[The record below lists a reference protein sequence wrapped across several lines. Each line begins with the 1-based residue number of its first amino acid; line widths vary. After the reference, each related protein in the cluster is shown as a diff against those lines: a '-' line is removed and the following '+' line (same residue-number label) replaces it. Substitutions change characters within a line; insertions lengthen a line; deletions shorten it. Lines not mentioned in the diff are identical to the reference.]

1 MVSGRSRFGRSGLKR
16 PSFSTGLGHNNNVLF
31 WAMLLNELS
40 MGFYST
46 LLPLYIESLG
56 ASPGQVGLVIGMQG
70 VVRLMFIAPAGWLA
84 DRFPLGRLIPIT
96 RSMTAIGVLL
106 YAVAGTW
113 WHLLPIIVLA
123 SIGNIAFPAI
133 SKVIADSSDDAGR
146 TRAFTLIYTVGPSTA
161 LLLSPSLGGVIGEAV
176 SLRAVF
182 VAAAIAQV
190 ASVVCFMRLRVQSSS
205 SASAGGGGYWAVLR
219 FRPIVAVC
227 GLFLFMLLV
236 LTVGFTLVPNFLQD
250 VHGVSVRTI
259 GLFGSVF
266 ALGAVTM
273 GLVIARVPR
282 FSRPMDA
289 LVLTMAVTPLAFVFL
304 LLGSSTPMFA
314 LSYFCRAGYLVGW
327 GVVYAVLG
335 EVTPSHLRSRSFAMA
350 ELLGGF
356 GFAIAPFIAGAL
368 YEVDPALP
376 LIAALVG
383 VAPMLLALLLVR
395 RYVLRLAP
403 LIPEPIPVPAT

>member
-1 MVSGRSRFGRSGLKR
+1 
-16 PSFSTGLGHNNNVLF
+16 
-31 WAMLLNELS
+31 MLLNELA

-46 LLPLYIESLG
+46 LLPIYIASLG

-70 VVRLMFIAPAGWLA
+70 VVRLLFLAPSGWLA
-84 DRFPLGRLIPIT
+84 DRIPLGRLIPVT
-96 RSMTAIGVLL
+96 RAMTAVGVLL
-106 YAVAGTW
+106 YSVAGTW
-113 WHLLPIIVLA
+113 WHLLPIIALA

-133 SKVIADSSDDAGR
+133 SKVIADSSDDNGR

-161 LLLSPSLGGVIGEAV
+161 LLLSPTLGGVIGEV
-176 SLRAVF
+176 ISLRAVF
-182 VAAAIAQV
+182 VAAAIAQA
-190 ASVVCFMRLRVQSSS
+190 ASVVCFMRLRVQDSSS
-205 SASAGGGGYWAVLR
+205 SSSSGGGGYVDVLR
-219 FRPIVAVC
+219 FRPIIAVC
-227 GLFLFMLLV
+227 SLFLFMLLV

-250 VHGVSVRTI
+250 EHGVSVRTI

-266 ALGAVTM
+266 AVGAVVL

-289 LVLTMAVTPLAFVFL
+289 LVLTTAVTPLAFVFL

-314 LSYFCRAGYLVGW
+314 MSYFCRAGYLVGW

-356 GFAIAPFIAGAL
+356 GFAVAPFIAGAL

-376 LIAALVG
+376 LVVALLG
-383 VAPMLLALLLVR
+383 VAPLLLALMLVR

-403 LIPEPIPVPAT
+403 LMPEPIPVLAT